1 MRRAEDRRAVYRR
14 GLRAEHFA
22 AIFLRFKGY
31 GVLERR
37 FKTPVGEIDLIARRG
52 KTLVFVE
59 VKERN
64 DMRTALECISPQMK
78 ARITRAAQY
87 YLAVHPEFNG
97 YDMRFDVVAT
107 QGFHIRHLD
116 NAWQAAA

>member
-1 MRRAEDRRAVYRR
+1 MRSALDRRAVYRR
-14 GLRAEHFA
+14 GLRAEHLA

-37 FKTPVGEIDLIARRG
+37 FKTPVGEIDLVARRG
-52 KTLVFVE
+52 TTLVFVE

-87 YLAVHPEFNG
+87 YLSAHPECQG
-97 YDMRFDVVAT
+97 YDMRFDVVALN
-107 QGFHIRHLD
+107 GLRIRHLD
-116 NAWQAAA
+116 NAWPAAA